1 MTYAGRMKGSA
12 DVTRERIL
20 GHARAQFG
28 ATGFERTT
36 IRSVARAAGI
46 DPALVMRHF
55 GTKEGLFAAAI
66 EISLELPPPADLPIA
81 ELAERLAEHFVRLW
95 DSTPALQILLRTAAT
110 HPLGA
115 MRMRAVFA
123 DQVAPWVA
131 RLPARG
137 GKTGGSENEGGE
149 NDGGEPD
156 SGESAS
162 VRAALVVSAVLGF
175 ALGRYVIEIPA
186 LAAMSP
192 QQAASHLGPS
202 IALHLQ

>member
-1 MTYAGRMKGSA
+1 MRGSA

-20 GHARAQFG
+20 EHARAQFG

-36 IRSVARAAGI
+36 IRSVAKAAGI

-66 EISLELPPPADLPIA
+66 EISLELPPPAALPID

-115 MRMRAVFA
+115 ERMRAVFT

-131 RLPARG
+131 RLPAG
-137 GKTGGSENEGGE
+137 GGETGDTGTDDTGTGDSGTDGSET
-149 NDGGEPD
+149 
-156 SGESAS
+156 AS
-162 VRAALVVSAVLGF
+162 VRAALVASAVLGF
-175 ALGRYVIEIPA
+175 ALCRYVIEIPA

-192 QQAASHLGPS
+192 QQAATHLGPS
-202 IALHLQ
+202 IALHLH

>member
-1 MTYAGRMKGSA
+1 MTYADPMRGSA

-36 IRSVARAAGI
+36 IRSVAKAAGI

-66 EISLELPPPADLPIA
+66 EISLELPPPAELPIA
-81 ELAERLAEHFVRLW
+81 EVAERLAEHFVRLW

-115 MRMRAVFA
+115 ERMRAVFA

-137 GKTGGSENEGGE
+137 GDT
-149 NDGGEPD
+149 DGGETD
-156 SGESAS
+156 GGETHGGETAR
-162 VRAALVVSAVLGF
+162 VRAALVASAVLGF
-175 ALGRYVIEIPA
+175 ALCRYVIEIPA

-192 QQAASHLGPS
+192 QQAATHLGPS